1 VGNAEV
7 RIIVGMH
14 SGWCGECRSQNN
26 CWHALRLV
34 WGMQK
39 SEHSMAC
46 TQVAVKNA
54 EVRAFDGM
62 HSGWYAVRSIA
73 GRHSDQEADA
83 LGLL

>member
-1 VGNAEV
+1 
-7 RIIVGMH
+7 
-14 SGWCGECRSQNN
+14 
-26 CWHALRLV
+26 
-34 WGMQK
+34 MQK